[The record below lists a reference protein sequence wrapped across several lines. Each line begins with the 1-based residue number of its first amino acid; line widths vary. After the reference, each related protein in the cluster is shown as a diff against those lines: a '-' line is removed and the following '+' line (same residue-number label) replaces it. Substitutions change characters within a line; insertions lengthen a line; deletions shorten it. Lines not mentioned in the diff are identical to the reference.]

1 VDGQTRLT
9 VVPDEGAAEV
19 VCGLLRSEGILCF
32 HRPTDLGAEAAIA
45 AVGQWK
51 EIVVRV
57 DDLLRARELLHEIEA
72 ALDECVRLDGRSA
85 TRVAGIATTWMSS
98 NRTARSARTG
108 SLGSV

>member
-1 VDGQTRLT
+1 MDGQTRLT

-57 DDLLRARELLHEIEA
+57 DDLPRAQELLHGVEA
-72 ALDECVRLDGRSA
+72 ALDDCVRCGRPIGDEGGWYRDDA
-85 TRVAGIATTWMSS
+85 GELQPYCAVCADRVFG
-98 NRTARSARTG
+98 
-108 SLGSV
+108 